1 MGKEEFGGTW
11 FVATVEVRLSP
22 GPFSQREGRGR
33 ADARRRMKVIPIRNT
48 EEPDLL
54 VQFPHTLSE
63 GEAP

>member
-1 MGKEEFGGTW
+1 MGKEDW
-11 FVATVEVRLSP
+11 WDMVLHATVEVPLSP